1 MTVRKRR
8 RSGRSLSRIPVF
20 PVTFPFHAGGQALL
34 VTAVLATV
42 ALAFVHHAVL
52 VVAAGVGQVLAY
64 GAFEETFATFAAVHP
79 IMLPC
84 EETKGG
90 GGSVVGPPTWPHTSP
105 RWVGGRRGDFCPRV
119 AGWGQDGGGVV
130 LWGPPQEGPWCPH
143 PLWPTPTEDPGVPI
157 SHPEKDQGVPVR
169 CPTLERTL
177 VFPHPTL
184 RKIKV
189 SPSRVP
195 PERGPWCPH
204 VPYPTLRRIEVFPCP
219 TPGRTLVFLSS
230 ISRPREGR
238 HVPIPH
244 SEHD

>member
-90 GGSVVGPPTWPHTSP
+90 GGQWWDPQLGPTHPQGG
-105 RWVGGRRGDFCPRV
+105 WVEGGEISAPGWRAGGRMEV
-119 AGWGQDGGGVV
+119 ASSSGVH
-130 LWGPPQEGPWCPH
+130 LKK
-143 PLWPTPTEDPGVPI
+143 DPGVPI
-157 SHPEKDQGVPVR
+157 PCGPPPQ
-169 CPTLERTL
+169 RTL
-177 VFPHPTL
+177 VSLYLTL

-189 SPSRVP
+189 SLSAVP
-195 PERGPWCPH
+195 P
-204 VPYPTLRRIEVFPCP
+204 
-219 TPGRTLVFLSS
+219 
-230 ISRPREGR
+230 
-238 HVPIPH
+238 
-244 SEHD
+244 

>member
-90 GGSVVGPPTWPHTSP
+90 GVSGGTPNLAPHIP
-105 RWVGGRRGDFCPRV
+105 KVGGWKEGRFLPQGGGLG
-119 AGWGQDGGGVV
+119 AGWR
-130 LWGPPQEGPWCPH
+130 WRR
-143 PLWPTPTEDPGVPI
+143 PLGST
-157 SHPEKDQGVPVR
+157 SR
-169 CPTLERTL
+169 RTL
-177 VFPHPTL
+177 V
-184 RKIKV
+184 
-189 SPSRVP
+189 SPSPVAHP
-195 PERGPWCPH
+195 HRGPWCP
-204 VPYPTLRRIEVFPCP
+204 Y
-219 TPGRTLVFLSS
+219 
-230 ISRPREGR
+230 ISP
-238 HVPIPH
+238 
-244 SEHD
+244 